1 MCPATL
7 PRSADTFE
15 RHARHVDPTF
25 VRLLGVLGYGRVF
38 TRAEDVW
45 LWDAEGRRY
54 LDLVAG
60 YGTMNLGHNHPA
72 LLAEISEFLRSA
84 PPNVCHVGVTPW
96 AGALAERLG
105 RLAGA
110 PLQIAVLTSSGAEA
124 VEAGLKLARLATGR
138 AEIVFAAGAFH
149 GLTAGTLSVMGDT
162 RLRRRLEPLLPGCH
176 EVPFGD
182 LPALERALSRRRA
195 AAFVVEPVQ
204 CEGGI
209 VLPPPGYLAAA
220 RELCERTGALLV
232 LDEVQTGLGRT
243 GRTFAFQDEGV
254 VPDVLVLAKALGGG
268 LVACGAALTSAEVF
282 ERASG
287 DLGGHGLLAS
297 TFGGNALSCVAAL
310 ATLDVLEAE
319 GLAGRAAARGARLV
333 AALRARLAGHPLVRD
348 VRGRGLLVGVELGPT
363 DTGLLNRAAPW
374 LVSGAA
380 RNVLGHVVALRL
392 LERGFVAQPT
402 GHAWNVLRIEPPL
415 TICDADVDSAAIA
428 VAEVLADYPGL
439 VPLLREVVARLARQ
453 GRAGWNPGGA

>member
-287 DLGGHGLLAS
+287 TSAGTGCSPRRSEATPSRAS
-297 TFGGNALSCVAAL
+297 PPSRRSTSSRPRGSRAA
-310 ATLDVLEAE
+310 
-319 GLAGRAAARGARLV
+319 RRPAARGWSRRSARASPAILSS
-333 AALRARLAGHPLVRD
+333 ATFA
-348 VRGRGLLVGVELGPT
+348 
-363 DTGLLNRAAPW
+363 
-374 LVSGAA
+374 GAA
-380 RNVLGHVVALRL
+380 S
-392 LERGFVAQPT
+392 
-402 GHAWNVLRIEPPL
+402 W
-415 TICDADVDSAAIA
+415 SASSSARRT
-428 VAEVLADYPGL
+428 PGS
-439 VPLLREVVARLARQ
+439 
-453 GRAGWNPGGA
+453 